1 MHNKKYSMQKGEIE
15 ASNPRGENR
24 MPLKGLEEKLMTSK
38 ENGNVG
44 NNTVAESTEPML
56 HFYNMLS

>member
-1 MHNKKYSMQKGEIE
+1 MQKGEIE